1 MNTKSQSKRRA
12 IAVTLSMAGMIV
24 WGNAVVV
31 VPVKAETIEQLSNIV
46 AQSPTPVTN
55 ITEVNNNKI
64 MMEITEGEFRFRG
77 YLKRTSGNKFMG
89 EDRQVRVM
97 YDRDTNRVVV
107 INVVTGTEFY
117 NYIFSDVDEGAL

>member
-1 MNTKSQSKRRA
+1 MNTKSQTTKQA
-12 IAVTLSMAGMIV
+12 IAVTLGMAGMIL

-31 VPVKAETIEQLSNIV
+31 VPVKAETIEQFSSIV
-46 AQSPTPVTN
+46 AQSSTPVTE

-64 MMEITEGEFRFRG
+64 MMEITEEEFHFRG
-77 YLKRTSGNKFMG
+77 YLKRTSGNTFIG
-89 EDRQVRVM
+89 EDKQVRVI
-97 YDRDTNRVVV
+97 YDRDTKRVVV